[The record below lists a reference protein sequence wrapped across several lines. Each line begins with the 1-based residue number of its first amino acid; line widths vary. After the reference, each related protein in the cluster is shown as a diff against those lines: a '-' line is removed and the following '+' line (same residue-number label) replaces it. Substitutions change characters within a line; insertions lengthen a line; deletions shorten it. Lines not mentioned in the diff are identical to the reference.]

1 MQKQARV
8 FRLVRGVIAAVFA
21 TFIALFA
28 HVVGGAPMPGWLGIV
43 APLILSIFVCTVVA
57 GRMLPLLR
65 LSVSVI
71 ASQVLFHCLF
81 MLGTPSSTSSGPTN
95 MAMGY
100 HHHGHHTMPAPESMH
115 GVADHAAHMH
125 AGLGMWIAHIAGAA
139 FTVLFLHKGEQILL
153 HLWTLAIRLAR
164 KVGLGLLSPFRMLI
178 PLSTARVRPPETRHL
193 APVSHISISLLRW
206 RGPPMGVR

>member
-28 HVVGGAPMPGWLGIV
+28 HVVGGAEVPGWLGIV

-81 MLGTPSSTSSGPTN
+81 ILGTPSTLSGPRN
-95 MAMGY
+95 LAMGY

-125 AGLGMWIAHIAGAA
+125 AGPGMWIAHLAGAA
-139 FTVLFLHKGEQILL
+139 FTILFLHKGEQILI

-164 KVGLGLLSPFRMLI
+164 KVGLRLLSPFRLLI
-178 PLSTARVRPPETRHL
+178 PLSTARIRPPETRHL
-193 APVSHISISLLRW
+193 APVSQISISLLWW